1 MALRLFAKKGF
12 SEVTIDDIT
21 AESMISHRTFFRYFV
36 SKEDILMD
44 SRRFVQAICGLLR
57 DSSPDE
63 SHYSALRRAVFE
75 SVVQF
80 ETSDRMNLKHIREIL
95 KRNPELI
102 ASGTG
107 YILSASDPIVDE
119 LAARM
124 NVDTDTDPRPT
135 IMVGAICVA
144 FMSAMRVW
152 VKSKKM
158 GSLPAVA
165 DQTLN
170 AFADWGEELGVTPID
185 GIAAAAGV

>member
-1 MALRLFAKKGF
+1 
-12 SEVTIDDIT
+12 
-21 AESMISHRTFFRYFV
+21 
-36 SKEDILMD
+36 
-44 SRRFVQAICGLLR
+44 
-57 DSSPDE
+57 
-63 SHYSALRRAVFE
+63 
-75 SVVQF
+75 
-80 ETSDRMNLKHIREIL
+80 MNLKHIREIL

-124 NVDTDTDPRPT
+124 NVDADTDPRPT